1 MAVALLRWSLLPF
14 VHRGELHD
22 LPYLDRSGRS
32 GTAAI
37 TNSPS
42 RASTMPKHDSRS
54 YGRNTGCHRADRPSS
69 HGAAAHDEEIRSE
82 EHTSEL
88 QSLMRQSYAGFC
100 LKTTKYIKTL
110 RTD

>member
-42 RASTMPKHDSRS
+42 RASTLPTHDSRS
-54 YGRNTGCHRADRPSS
+54 YGRNTGCHRAHRPSS
-69 HGAAAHDEEIRSE
+69 HGRSA
-82 EHTSEL
+82 EHKSEL
-88 QSLMRQSYAGFC
+88 QSLMRISYAVLC
-100 LKTTKYIKTL
+100 LKKTN
-110 RTD
+110 TNHTADT